1 MNNIENNT
9 QNAPE
14 EVKATAEE
22 VKDNEKLPE
31 VFLKILIFQTMCW
44 MPFMTCALKSVH
56 PYRLIAFLPFL
67 KTTMC
72 WVWHKRVLAK
82 RLLIYCP
89 CSP

>member
-22 VKDNEKLPE
+22 VKDNE
-31 VFLKILIFQTMCW
+31 
-44 MPFMTCALKSVH
+44 
-56 PYRLIAFLPFL
+56 
-67 KTTMC
+67 TTMC